1 MANSVYITTTHFS
14 ASLQI
19 CKASAGLAA
28 LETAITGDPLLGG
41 GRPLRCKGVQVT
53 HSVAILARWMAAD
66 LYLREVD
73 ALRFELSQ
81 NHASDE
87 VWRLAREITTA
98 QHAQGDGHPAAPGQ
112 VTHPI

>member
-1 MANSVYITTTHFS
+1 M
-14 ASLQI
+14 
-19 CKASAGLAA
+19 
-28 LETAITGDPLLGG
+28 
-41 GRPLRCKGVQVT
+41 QVT

-87 VWRLAREITTA
+87 VHFTDLPKAR
-98 QHAQGDGHPAAPGQ
+98 
-112 VTHPI
+112 

>member
-1 MANSVYITTTHFS
+1 M
-14 ASLQI
+14 
-19 CKASAGLAA
+19 
-28 LETAITGDPLLGG
+28 
-41 GRPLRCKGVQVT
+41 QVT

-98 QHAQGDGHPAAPGQ
+98 QHAQGDSHAAAPGR
-112 VTHPI
+112 VRLCLLLHHPDQQGLIETSRP

>member
-1 MANSVYITTTHFS
+1 MGAQLTLQGR
-14 ASLQI
+14 ASRAREVK
-19 CKASAGLAA
+19 KAIL
-28 LETAITGDPLLGG
+28 
-41 GRPLRCKGVQVT
+41 QVT

-87 VWRLAREITTA
+87 VHIGFLSAILTAEHILALLCK
-98 QHAQGDGHPAAPGQ
+98 
-112 VTHPI
+112 

>member
-1 MANSVYITTTHFS
+1 M
-14 ASLQI
+14 L
-19 CKASAGLAA
+19 
-28 LETAITGDPLLGG
+28 
-41 GRPLRCKGVQVT
+41 QVT

-87 VWRLAREITTA
+87 VHIVAFSQQYSHQNTFLQESADRTCR
-98 QHAQGDGHPAAPGQ
+98 QQ
-112 VTHPI
+112 

>member
-1 MANSVYITTTHFS
+1 M
-14 ASLQI
+14 
-19 CKASAGLAA
+19 
-28 LETAITGDPLLGG
+28 
-41 GRPLRCKGVQVT
+41 QVT

-87 VWRLAREITTA
+87 VWRLAREITTS
-98 QHAQGDGHPAAPGQ
+98 QHAQGEGHSAAPGQ
-112 VTHPI
+112 VAHLI

>member
-1 MANSVYITTTHFS
+1 MGAQLTLQGR
-14 ASLQI
+14 ASRAREVK
-19 CKASAGLAA
+19 KAIL
-28 LETAITGDPLLGG
+28 
-41 GRPLRCKGVQVT
+41 QVT

-87 VWRLAREITTA
+87 VHIVAFSQQYSRQNTFLQDSASKIC
-98 QHAQGDGHPAAPGQ
+98 Q
-112 VTHPI
+112 

>member
-1 MANSVYITTTHFS
+1 M
-14 ASLQI
+14 
-19 CKASAGLAA
+19 
-28 LETAITGDPLLGG
+28 
-41 GRPLRCKGVQVT
+41 QVT

-87 VWRLAREITTA
+87 VRPL
-98 QHAQGDGHPAAPGQ
+98 
-112 VTHPI
+112 

>member
-1 MANSVYITTTHFS
+1 M
-14 ASLQI
+14 
-19 CKASAGLAA
+19 
-28 LETAITGDPLLGG
+28 
-41 GRPLRCKGVQVT
+41 QVT

-98 QHAQGDGHPAAPGQ
+98 QHAQGDSHAAAPGQ
-112 VTHPI
+112 VRLCLLLHHPDQQGLIETSRP